1 MDRIKTNNINI
12 KKLNTGNK
20 NTESSMNITG
30 MSRKIAYGAM
40 LVALAMIF
48 SYVESLIPI
57 SIGIPGIKLG
67 IANLVTV
74 MGIYFLKTADV
85 FIVVVMRIVLVGFM
99 FGNGVSIIYS
109 LAGGILSFAVMLL
122 IKKTDK
128 FSVISVSVVGG
139 ITHNI
144 GQIMIAAILLKSTA
158 VIYYLPVLMI
168 AGTVTGLL
176 IGIVAEKV
184 FPAVGISGKN
194 FLYRG

>member
-1 MDRIKTNNINI
+1 MKTGNNI
-12 KKLNTGNK
+12 KSK
-20 NTESSMNITG
+20 
-30 MSRKIAYGAM
+30 KIAYGGM

-74 MGIYFLKTADV
+74 MGIYFLEPSEV
-85 FIVVVMRIVLVGFM
+85 LVVVVMRILLVGFM

-109 LAGGILSFAVMLL
+109 LAGGVFSFLMMLL
-122 IKKTDK
+122 IKKLNR
-128 FSVISVSVVGG
+128 FSAISVSIVGG

-144 GQIMIAAILLKSTA
+144 GQIAVAALVLKSTA
-158 VIYYLPVLMI
+158 VVYYLPVLII
-168 AGTVTGLL
+168 AGAITGLL

-184 FPAVGISGKN
+184 SYI
-194 FLYRG
+194 FLDKG